1 MVDKSRNLEQVAH
14 EPEAVHFGLFYMYTI
29 YLMDTSSTKKS
40 TSIEE
45 ATNNARWLVF
55 VIEFAGSA
63 IAYMILKATLG
74 LAAAELF
81 MLVAFALALCASTG
95 SASALVKENLKRSRL
110 KSALSQEGEEEKE
123 DGKEEKDNAGEDV

>member
-1 MVDKSRNLEQVAH
+1 
-14 EPEAVHFGLFYMYTI
+14 
-29 YLMDTSSTKKS
+29 MDTSSTNKS

-45 ATNNARWLVF
+45 ATDNARWLVF
-55 VIEFAGSA
+55 VIEFAGS
-63 IAYMILKATLG
+63 IITYMILKTTLG

-95 SASALVKENLKRSRL
+95 SASTLVKENLKRSKL
-110 KSALSQEGEEEKE
+110 KSAFSQEGEEEKE